1 LVRPLYF
8 IRIALSNMVQ
18 SPFVSAVSVG
28 TLSLSL
34 LILSVFILV
43 YANVQHVLESSAR
56 GLSVSVYLEDG
67 LSPAYTAD
75 LKKQV
80 SALSQVANLDYISKA
95 QAKLDLKKRLGDHG
109 ELLEELDDNPLPASL
124 ELKLKDK
131 FGTPEEIRSL
141 IKRLEDLEGI
151 DSVGYAWEWADK
163 LSGLLN
169 FFKLVG
175 LFLGGL
181 LFLTTVFIISNTIK
195 LTLYSRQEEL
205 YIMRLIGATEGFIRA
220 PFFIEG
226 FLQGLMG
233 GLFALGALLVMFNLF
248 ISRIELPFGLSVI
261 SLTFIST
268 PAAWGIV
275 GTGMLLGIL
284 GSLVSLGRFLR

>member
-1 LVRPLYF
+1 M
-8 IRIALSNMVQ
+8 AQ

-34 LILSVFILV
+34 LILGVFVLV
-43 YANVQHVLESSAR
+43 YTNVQHVLETSAR

-67 LSPAYTAD
+67 LSSSYLAELQTRLSKLPQVAD
-75 LKKQV
+75 LT
-80 SALSQVANLDYISKA
+80 YISKA
-95 QAKLDLKKRLGDHG
+95 RAKMDLKERLGDHG
-109 ELLEELDDNPLPASL
+109 DLLEELDENPLPASL
-124 ELKLKDK
+124 ELRLKSEFK
-131 FGTPEEIRSL
+131 TPEEITGL
-141 IKRLEDLEGI
+141 IKRLEGMEGV
-151 DSVGYAWEWADK
+151 DDVGYAWEWADK
-163 LSGLLN
+163 LSGLLD

-175 LFLGGL
+175 LIIGGL

-195 LTLYSRQEEL
+195 LTLYSRREEL

-233 GLFALGALLVMFNLF
+233 GVLALAALFIIFNLF
-248 ISRIELPFGLSVI
+248 IIRIELPFGLSTI
-261 SLTFIST
+261 SLTFIT
-268 PAAWGIV
+268 RPAAWGVV
-275 GTGMLLGIL
+275 GSGVFLGVL

>member
-1 LVRPLYF
+1 M
-8 IRIALSNMVQ
+8 AQ

-67 LSPAYTAD
+67 LSSDYTAE
-75 LKKQV
+75 LKKHI
-80 SALSQVANLDYISKA
+80 SSLPQVASLSYISKA

-109 ELLEELDDNPLPASL
+109 ELLDELDDNPLPASF
-124 ELKLKDK
+124 ELRLKDR
-131 FGTPEEIRSL
+131 FGTSEEIQSL
-141 IKRLEDLEGI
+141 IERLQEIEGI
-151 DSVGYAWEWADK
+151 ESVGYAWEWADK

-175 LFLGGL
+175 LFIGGL

-195 LTLYSRQEEL
+195 LTLYSRQDEL

-233 GLFALGALLVMFNLF
+233 GVFALGALLVIFNLF
-248 ISRIELPFGLSVI
+248 ISRLELPFGLSAI
-261 SLTFIST
+261 SLTFIPT

-275 GTGMLLGIL
+275 IGGMLLGIL
-284 GSLVSLGRFLR
+284 GSLVSLGRFMR